1 MESELENKIA
11 ELEADKAELIAM
23 VKKLI
28 PSYAGPVQFMEEAID
43 LYDKHSEKRYGY
55 QDYEYFARAAE
66 ERKRMEEEA
75 KVKNAA

>member
-28 PSYAGPVQFMEEAID
+28 PSYAGPVQFRDSAID
-43 LYDKHSEKRYGY
+43 LYDKFSEKRYGY
-55 QDYEYFARAAE
+55 QDYEYFAKAAE
-66 ERKRMEEEA
+66 ERRIEEE
-75 KVKNAA
+75 KKFKNAA